1 VTARR
6 RSVATLIACV
16 EAWHAFPSR
25 SVHPRGAFR
34 VCFSCDLLICGVRGR
49 RRRKGELKDQELAIG
64 SSGVAVVDSIRQVL
78 CL

>member
-34 VCFSCDLLICGVRGR
+34 VCFSCDLLIYGARR